1 MCKKLVMEVNH
12 IDMIVTLLS
21 FVIILAILFGVLCS
35 VTGEEE
41 KGNTIIV
48 NCVTVVILYALIL
61 ELFNQDF
68 STGGIFDSGLPL
80 VNNVEKAGSV
90 KKYFADS
97 PAFFA
102 LDFVELVTLTL
113 MINWV
118 SNTFTFG
125 NAGFVGKITSRIAIV
140 FGGIIVYGFFMD
152 FVRENIVMKWCVYC
166 VECIITGGSILY
178 TPILLLSFITGL
190 KKDSFILTYIIRQ
203 FPSTSIGKAISTA
216 ITSSVM
222 FLVLMIVLE
231 TQYGS
236 VCNILQGTVDT
247 MESWGSVIVMVIGI
261 YILLR
266 SLKSKK

>member
-1 MCKKLVMEVNH
+1 MR
-12 IDMIVTLLS
+12 
-21 FVIILAILFGVLCS
+21 
-35 VTGEEE
+35 
-41 KGNTIIV
+41 
-48 NCVTVVILYALIL
+48 
-61 ELFNQDF
+61 
-68 STGGIFDSGLPL
+68 
-80 VNNVEKAGSV
+80 
-90 KKYFADS
+90 KYFSDS

-118 SNTFTFG
+118 SNTFSFG

-152 FVRENIVMKWCVYC
+152 FVRDNIVMKWCVYC

-190 KKDSFILTYIIRQ
+190 KKDSFILTYIIKQ
-203 FPSTSIGKAISTA
+203 FPSTSIGRAISTA

-247 MESWGSVIVMVIGI
+247 MESWGAVIVMIIGM
-261 YILLR
+261 YILL
-266 SLKSKK
+266 KSIKK